1 MKGRGRPPQR
11 ERGIRTALLAAAN
24 GIGIALLA
32 ATNGI
37 GTAPLAAA
45 TIAAPE
51 PPPTRAPSPASA
63 GPTFCAEWVRQS
75 REGYERLTLFS
86 DRSLVWK
93 RSRDGKDDL
102 LRKQIAPE
110 ELAFYCEYFA
120 RPEVW
125 AIPPDLRTGL
135 TGDFTVTSSVTLTR
149 LDGARKTFRF
159 DDLSP
164 LPGEAATIRAAL
176 EGLKGVLTS
185 PLAPASRFAADAL
198 APGQLL
204 KRFDGE
210 VFRIRAIERE
220 KGVVELEGVRNPYRE
235 FRKIEELRF
244 QFSPPE

>member
-1 MKGRGRPPQR
+1 MRRFPR
-11 ERGIRTALLAAAN
+11 VV
-24 GIGIALLA
+24 GIAILA
-32 ATNGI
+32 GAAGNAIAGGAFGRALPAGPTI
-37 GTAPLAAA
+37 DAVHALPAAA
-45 TIAAPE
+45 TP
-51 PPPTRAPSPASA
+51 APSASPVPANQA
-63 GPTFCAEWVRQS
+63 PTFCAEWIRQS

-86 DRSLVWK
+86 DRSVVWK

-102 LRKQIAPE
+102 LRKQIAAE
-110 ELAFYCEYFA
+110 ELAFYCEYFS

-125 AIPPDLRTGL
+125 AIPADLRTGL
-135 TGDFTVTSSVTLTR
+135 TGDFTIQSSVTLTR
-149 LDGARKTFRF
+149 SDGARKTFRF

-164 LPGEAATIRAAL
+164 LPGEAAAIRAAL

-185 PLAPASRFAADAL
+185 PLAPASRFAPEAL
-198 APGQLL
+198 AAGQLL

-220 KGVVELEGVRNPYRE
+220 KGIVELEGVRNPYRE

>member
-1 MKGRGRPPQR
+1 MRSRLSSL
-11 ERGIRTALLAAAN
+11 AVAAVLFSAAA
-24 GIGIALLA
+24 A
-32 ATNGI
+32 
-37 GTAPLAAA
+37 AAA
-45 TIAAPE
+45 TGEPDSPR
-51 PPPTRAPSPASA
+51 PPPSPSATPRGFSES
-63 GPTFCAEWVRQS
+63 TFCSEWVRQS
-75 REGYERLTLFS
+75 RQGYERLTLFR

-110 ELAFYCEYFA
+110 ELSYYCDYFS

-125 AIPPDLRTGL
+125 SVAADQRSGL
-135 TGDFTVTSSVTLTR
+135 TGEFAVQSVVTVVR
-149 LDGARKTFRF
+149 ADGARRTIRF
-159 DDLSP
+159 DDFSPLSP
-164 LPGEAATIRAAL
+164 EAASLKAAL
-176 EGLKGVLTS
+176 EGLKGVLTD

>member
-1 MKGRGRPPQR
+1 
-11 ERGIRTALLAAAN
+11 RGIRLALLAATN

-32 ATNGI
+32 AATWI

-45 TIAAPE
+45 THAAPE
-51 PPPTRAPSPASA
+51 PVLTRVPSSASA

-125 AIPPDLRTGL
+125 AIPPDMRTGL

-149 LDGARKTFRF
+149 VDGARKTFRF